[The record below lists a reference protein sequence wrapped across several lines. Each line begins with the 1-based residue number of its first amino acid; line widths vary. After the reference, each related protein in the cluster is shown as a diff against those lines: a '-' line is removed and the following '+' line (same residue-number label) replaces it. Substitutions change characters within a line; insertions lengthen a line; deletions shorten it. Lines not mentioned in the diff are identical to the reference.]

1 MTFTHG
7 EEVLV
12 DGERFVISAIEGDP
26 PTRYRLLAVTD
37 HGPRV
42 LWAAAAQLRKIEA
55 YTRPRN
61 DTDHLVRHR

>member
-12 DGERFVISAIEGDP
+12 DGDRYVISAIEGRP
-26 PTRYRLLAVTD
+26 PARYRLLATTPQ
-37 HGPRV
+37 GPSVR
-42 LWAAAAQLRKIEA
+42 WAAPSELRKIEA
-55 YTRPRN
+55 YTRPRA